1 MYNPGS
7 IADRLRELQRETDA
21 AYARLNFVH
30 SLLGEAFDKIHKLEG
45 ENTSLKLQIETLT
58 YTPKT
63 KIPNVEVSDISD
75 NTHSQISD
83 ISDNTETSESSRK
96 PKKPKSATDK

>member
-30 SLLGEAFDKIHKLEG
+30 SLLGEAYNKIHILENQ
-45 ENTSLKLQIETLT
+45 NTSLKLQLETLI
-58 YTPKT
+58 YTPET
-63 KIPNVEVSDISD
+63 KIPLSSEHKVSDIPD
-75 NTHSQISD
+75 NTEYQISD
-83 ISDNTETSESSRK
+83 ISDNTKLEDLEK
-96 PKKPKSATDK
+96 PKRNKRN